1 MANDSFSIPNSFGL
15 IYPGFSGFAG
25 IVDYNGTTLRVES
38 CNVKATQAINAV
50 DDVDGAVS
58 HGRFQLMPL
67 LIGGDMSFKF
77 DIFSVGSGNGG
88 NGYQVALALIKDAY
102 DRDRSTGNLAA
113 RQLNKVL
120 NVRYH
125 SGFNY
130 EYHGILVNTF
140 NMTINAGSP
149 IDIRV
154 GLKGISRTQNST
166 AETKSVD
173 AAGMNAPIRV
183 ATYNDVEIVLEDNG
197 SDAPTQVFNSNAF
210 LVRDFNFNLDNQ
222 IEDIHTLSGR
232 LRPYDLVAKK
242 RKINGSFKILSN
254 PGTAALRQYIQEHEK
269 RAISRLN
276 LTLNLNKGG
285 SNFDTFMVLPG
296 VVPTLEDVQVSPSN
310 VVELTFNYEAY
321 GSDINMFQNVQFPD
335 VSTENGFYPFE

>member
-1 MANDSFSIPNSFGL
+1 MPNDSFSTPNSLNFPG
-15 IYPGFSGFAG
+15 YAGFSG

-67 LIGGDMSFKF
+67 LVGGDMSFKF
-77 DIFSVGSGNGG
+77 DIFSAGSGDGG
-88 NGYQVALALIKDAY
+88 NGYQVALDLIRDAY
-102 DRDRSTGNLAA
+102 DRDPSTGNLAA
-113 RQLNKVL
+113 RMLNRKL

-125 SGFNY
+125 SGFSY
-130 EYHGILVNTF
+130 EYVGIVVNTF

-154 GLKGISRTQNST
+154 GLKGISRTKLGI
-166 AETKSVD
+166 AENKSVD

-183 ATYNDVEIVLEDNG
+183 ATYNDVEILLEDNG
-197 SDAPTQVFNSNAF
+197 SDAPTQTFNSSAF
-210 LVRDFNFNLDNQ
+210 LVRDFNFNIDNQ

-254 PGTAALRQYIQEHEK
+254 PETNALRQYVQEHEK
-269 RAISRLN
+269 RAISRLK
-276 LTLNLNKGG
+276 LTLNLNKGL

-296 VVPTLEDVQVSPSN
+296 VVPTLEDVQVSPTN

-321 GSDINMFQNVQFPD
+321 GSDLNMFQNVEFPD
-335 VSTENGFYPFE
+335 VGTEAGFYPFQ